1 MIILSVSRKRTL
13 TLRSAS
19 APDEEEWIGERDEH
33 GDGSGDAVCPQVRE
47 HRDGDG
53 RGCAGSLGAA
63 VELEQG
69 PDHRRPPARGRR
81 PRRRILRG
89 DLRQQ
94 GLRAREE
101 RDGGSAPH
109 RAQQRG
115 REGLAREE
123 HHPGLP
129 GRPRGRREARLR
141 VGLPGGPTHHRA
153 AARGDGLASV
163 LIQGREARTPLAYC
177 PLDCNAQPRG

>member
-1 MIILSVSRKRTL
+1 MIILSVSQKRTL
-13 TLRSAS
+13 TSWSAS
-19 APDEEEWIGERDEH
+19 APDEEEWIGERDEC
-33 GDGSGDAVCPQVRE
+33 GNGERAAVRDD
-47 HRDGDG
+47 RDGDG
-53 RGCAGSLGAA
+53 GRGTGPLGNP
-63 VELEQG
+63 VGLEQG

-81 PRRRILRG
+81 PHPGLLRG
-89 DLRQQ
+89 QVRRQ
-94 GLRAREE
+94 GVRAREE

-141 VGLPGGPTHHRA
+141 MGLPGGPTCHRA
-153 AARGDGLASV
+153 AARCDGLTSV
-163 LIQGREARTPLAYC
+163 LNSKDGKRKHHSPTVL
-177 PLDCNAQPRG
+177 